1 MWTYPELRSCW
12 RRLIASGVALWLGL
26 AQALP
31 AQTPAKKYAVL
42 VGINQYQHTR
52 LPALSYA
59 VNDVSGLSQL
69 LEKAGYE
76 VSLLCDATGKRD
88 ARLAPTKVNIE
99 KYLKTILQK
108 CRKGDT
114 VFMAFAGHGLQFEGQ
129 KDSFFCP
136 SDARPFA
143 DRTESL
149 VSLGKIYEELDA
161 SFAAVK
167 IMLVDAC
174 RNDPRGGRGT
184 RGVDADS
191 APRPPRGVAALFSC
205 SAGQTAY
212 EDDRLKHGVF
222 FHFVLQGLQG
232 EAKDSDGEVTFD
244 SLSSYVRKQVA
255 REVPKMYGKDSQQ
268 SPNLKADLSG
278 ESPVLVRDDLQ
289 KVIDRAIKAHGAD
302 KDGKDKASTLK
313 VKGTVHTMG
322 MDLDYT
328 GDYQIQEPDKF
339 REVLSLNIN
348 GTALEVVTVFDG
360 KKAWTRVMGNTIE
373 LGEDAI
379 AAFKEQVYAGILT
392 DLTVLKEKGYRLSGL
407 AEKKIG
413 DRPAVGV
420 SVAREGHKDIFL
432 YFDKETGMLL
442 MSERQSKDPMSGQ
455 EYKEEA
461 RFSSYKEV
469 DGVKRPHK
477 VAIQRDGEKYVET
490 EITELKILDK
500 LDDSTFAKPDAI
512 QKADEEIRK
521 DVAPNQTPVDADD
534 VLVINGSTETFS
546 RECKGAVVNGSQN
559 TITLTG
565 KCRELTVNGSGNTI
579 EVEEAARITI
589 VGANNT
595 VKWKKGEKPD
605 VIILGK
611 GSSVEKAE

>member
-1 MWTYPELRSCW
+1 MWKYPEVRSCW

-31 AQTPAKKYAVL
+31 AQTQAKKYAIL
-42 VGINQYQHTR
+42 VGINDYQHAR

-59 VNDVSGLSQL
+59 VNDVTGLSQV

-76 VSLLCDATGKRD
+76 VSLLCDTTGKKDRQ
-88 ARLAPTKVNIE
+88 LAPIKVNIE
-99 KYLKTILQK
+99 KHLKTTLHK

-129 KDSFFCP
+129 KGSFFCP

-149 VSLGKIYEELDA
+149 VSLGEIYEELDA

-212 EDDRLKHGVF
+212 EDERLKHGVF

-289 KVIDRAIKAHGAD
+289 KVIDKAIKAHGSD
-302 KDGKDKASTLK
+302 KGQK
-313 VKGTVHTMG
+313 
-322 MDLDYT
+322 
-328 GDYQIQEPDKF
+328 
-339 REVLSLNIN
+339 
-348 GTALEVVTVFDG
+348 
-360 KKAWTRVMGNTIE
+360 
-373 LGEDAI
+373 
-379 AAFKEQVYAGILT
+379 
-392 DLTVLKEKGYRLSGL
+392 
-407 AEKKIG
+407 
-413 DRPAVGV
+413 V
-420 SVAREGHKDIFL
+420 SVDLRDRVNR
-432 YFDKETGMLL
+432 D
-442 MSERQSKDPMSGQ
+442 
-455 EYKEEA
+455 EA
-461 RFSSYKEV
+461 GSFTS
-469 DGVKRPHK
+469 
-477 VAIQRDGEKYVET
+477 
-490 EITELKILDK
+490 
-500 LDDSTFAKPDAI
+500 DAI
-512 QKADEEIRK
+512 QKADEEIWK
-521 DVAPNQTPVDADD
+521 DVATNQTPVDADN
-534 VLVINGSTETFS
+534 VLVINGSTDLRDRAGRVRSGHEGLPQVRRRNQGGRG
-546 RECKGAVVNGSQN
+546 REGHGAQ
-559 TITLTG
+559 
-565 KCRELTVNGSGNTI
+565 KR
-579 EVEEAARITI
+579 
-589 VGANNT
+589 
-595 VKWKKGEKPD
+595 
-605 VIILGK
+605 
-611 GSSVEKAE
+611 